1 MKIVTGKTGKQHVTS
16 ADDRVL
22 NQAIWGESGI
32 ISGERPLLI
41 DANTLRVTPCEILHQ
56 GCHAR
61 ILPGDYEDLIIDSG
75 VTGQKRIDLIVA
87 RYYMDADG
95 IESMSLTVVKGT
107 AVSSG
112 TPVAP
117 DIYTGDI
124 NAGAAVADLP
134 LWSILIDN
142 LSVGDPEQI
151 CASLPNMKDKVSHGE
166 AYSKDETDA
175 IVKEAN
181 SHITKVEQ
189 AVAAIGNIAS
199 KANDTAQSAAKS
211 AQSAATA
218 AKSAS
223 DAADAAQIGVEQNAD
238 SIEKT
243 TKIAKTGRVISKT
256 SRIKTTIDANTGISG
271 DMQIFEVPAGTNGVF
286 AVVKKKDKGI
296 DYYGYDYTLDG
307 NGTSC
312 KFQINA
318 YNNAATAGSIELV
331 VISIGPAASLVQGV

>member
-32 ISGERPLLI
+32 ISGERPSLI

-61 ILPGDYEDLIIDSG
+61 ILPGEYEDLKIGSG

-95 IESMSLTVVKGT
+95 IESMSLMVVKGT

-151 CASLPNMKDKVSHGE
+151 CASLPSMKNKVSHSE
-166 AYSKDETDA
+166 AYSIDETDE
-175 IVKEAN
+175 IVKEVN

-189 AVAAIGNIAS
+189 AVTAVGNVAS
-199 KANDTAQSAAKS
+199 EANDTAQSAAKS

-296 DYYGYDYTLDG
+296 DFHGYDYTLD
-307 NGTSC
+307 GTSC

>member
-32 ISGERPLLI
+32 ISGERPSLI

-61 ILPGDYEDLIIDSG
+61 ILPGEYEDLNIDSG

-95 IESMSLTVVKGT
+95 IESMSLVVVKGT

-142 LSVGDPEQI
+142 LSVGEPEQI
-151 CASLPNMKDKVSHGE
+151 CVSLPNLKDKVSHGKT
-166 AYSKDETDA
+166 YSKEEADG
-175 IVKEAN
+175 IVKEVN
-181 SHITKVEQ
+181 THITEVEQ
-189 AVAAIGNIAS
+189 AVAAVGNIAS
-199 KANDTAQSAAKS
+199 EASDTAQSAAKS
-211 AQSAATA
+211 AQNAVNA

-223 DAADAAQIGVEQNAD
+223 EAADTAQKGVEQNAED
-238 SIEKT
+238 IEKT

-271 DMQIFEVPAGTNGVF
+271 DTQTFEVPAGTNGVF

-307 NGTSC
+307 TSC

-318 YNNAATAGSIELV
+318 YNNASTAGSIELV